1 MQNHAIPCNTMPYH
15 AIPCNIMQCHA
26 ILCIIM
32 QYLVV
37 LCSTIHYHAI
47 PCYTMQHQASQYH
60 AIPCNIMQYHA
71 IPCFINICWRSI
83 PPTCGQYKAFLQYIW
98 EVLGR
103 CSTNLKRKFRWF
115 LPLGVEPPPLPI
127 LAQISRHLFTPI
139 FGHLQLYPTN
149 MRRTL
154 HFQDINFKSSFN
166 WFRIDIHQQL
176 RPLTANYLVIYKVI
190 SSTISLVHNI

>member
-1 MQNHAIPCNTMPYH
+1 MQYHAVPCNTTQNN
-15 AIPCNIMQCHA
+15 AKQCNNM
-26 ILCIIM
+26 
-32 QYLVV
+32 
-37 LCSTIHYHAI
+37 
-47 PCYTMQHQASQYH
+47 QYH

-71 IPCFINICWRSI
+71 IPYFINICWGSI

-115 LPLGVEPPPLPI
+115 LPLGVEPPPPLPI

-176 RPLTANYLVIYKVI
+176 RPLTANYLAMYKVI

>member
-1 MQNHAIPCNTMPYH
+1 MQYHAIPCNTKQCHTKQCNNLQNHSISCNTMQYH
-15 AIPCNIMQCHA
+15 AIPCNTTQNNAKQCNN
-26 ILCIIM
+26 M
-32 QYLVV
+32 
-37 LCSTIHYHAI
+37 
-47 PCYTMQHQASQYH
+47 QYH

-139 FGHLQLYPTN
+139 FCHLQLYPTN